1 MTVATSP
8 LQFPLINGA
17 GLSYPSIELKI
28 NGLIFRGFK
37 SINYDYSRERT
48 KVYGNSPDPLF
59 KTTGKADYTCDA
71 EIYLAEWNAFL
82 AQLGAGFGDVFFPIL
97 VSYTQPGFD
106 PVQDSILGCTIDK
119 MTASQS
125 EGPDPLVRKVEF
137 NPLKILYNGKD
148 PLAIPLAPPPQ

>member
-1 MTVATSP
+1 MPVATTP

-17 GLSYPSIELKI
+17 GFSYSSIELKI

-37 SINYDYSRERT
+37 SINYDYSRERV

-59 KTTGKADYTCDA
+59 KTVGKADYTCDA
-71 EIYLAEWNAFL
+71 EIYVAEWYAFM

-97 VSYTQPGFD
+97 VTYTQAGFD
-106 PVQDSILGCTIDK
+106 TVQDSILGCTIDK
-119 MTASQS
+119 LSASQS

-137 NPLKILYNGKD
+137 NPLKILLNGLD

>member
-17 GLSYPSIELKI
+17 GFSYSSIELKI

-37 SINYDYSRERT
+37 SINYELSRERG

-59 KTTGKADYTCDA
+59 KTVGKADYTCDA
-71 EIYLAEWNAFL
+71 EIYVAEWYAFL

-97 VSYTQPGFD
+97 VSYAQAGFD
-106 PVQDSILGCTIDK
+106 TVQDSILGCTIDK
-119 MTASQS
+119 ISASQS
-125 EGPDPLVRKVEF
+125 EGTDPLVRKVEF
-137 NPLKILYNGKD
+137 NPLKILLNGQD
-148 PLAIPLAPPPQ
+148 SLAIPLSPPPQ

>member
-8 LQFPLINGA
+8 LQFPLINGG

-37 SINYDYSRERT
+37 SINYDYSRERA

-82 AQLGAGFGDVFFPIL
+82 AQLGAGFGDAFFPIL

-106 PVQDSILGCTIDK
+106 PTQDSILGCTIDK

-125 EGPDPLVRKVEF
+125 EGTDPLVRKVEF
-137 NPLKILYNGKD
+137 NPLKILYNGLD
-148 PLAIPLAPPPQ
+148 PLAIPLAPPPA